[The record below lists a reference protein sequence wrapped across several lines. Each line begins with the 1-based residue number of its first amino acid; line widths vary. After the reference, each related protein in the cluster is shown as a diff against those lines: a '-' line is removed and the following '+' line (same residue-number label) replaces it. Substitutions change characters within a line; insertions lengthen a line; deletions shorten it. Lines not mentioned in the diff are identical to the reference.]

1 MTKSTSKFITIFFLI
16 FLLAGCNQ
24 EEAGGEKVD
33 YEETKKMVVDILKTD
48 DGKKA
53 IQEVMSDDKMKSQLI
68 MDQAVVSDTI
78 EKTVIS
84 EKGKDFWKKTFED
97 PKFASSYAKSMEEEH
112 KKLLKELMKDPAYRT
127 TLNEI
132 LMDKDMQKELS
143 KVVKSNE
150 VREEMKKTM
159 IETFSSPLFQA
170 KIQGILLKAATE
182 QAEGKEGGGEGKEGE
197 AGGGAEGGEGGG
209 EQGSE
214 GGGQ

>member
-1 MTKSTSKFITIFFLI
+1 MTKSTSKIMILSI
-16 FLLAGCNQ
+16 LVFLLTGCNQ
-24 EEAGGEKVD
+24 KETGGEKMD

-53 IQEVMSDDKMKSQLI
+53 IQEVMSDEKMKSQLI

-84 EKGKDFWKKTFED
+84 DKGKEFWKKSFED

-112 KKLLKELMKDPAYRT
+112 KKLLKELMKDPAYRA

-132 LMDKDMQKELS
+132 LMDEEMQKEITGII
-143 KVVKSNE
+143 KSNKI
-150 VREEMKKTM
+150 REEMKKTM
-159 IETFSSPLFQA
+159 IETFSSPLLQA

-182 QAEGKEGGGEGKEGE
+182 QAEGKEGGGQQKEGE
-197 AGGGAEGGEGGG
+197 SGGGSEGGEGGG
-209 EQGSE
+209 DQGSE
-214 GGGQ
+214 GGQ

>member
-1 MTKSTSKFITIFFLI
+1 MTKSTSFITITILI
-16 FLLAGCNQ
+16 FILAGCNQ
-24 EEAGGEKVD
+24 QEAGAGKAD

-84 EKGKDFWKKTFED
+84 EKGKDFWKKTFKD

-112 KKLLKELMKDPAYRT
+112 KKLLKELMKDPAYRA

-132 LMDKDMQKELS
+132 LMDKEMQKEIS

-182 QAEGKEGGGEGKEGE
+182 QAEGKEGGGKEKS
-197 AGGGAEGGEGGG
+197 GGGSDGGEGGG
-209 EQGSE
+209 DQGSE
-214 GGGQ
+214 GGQ